1 MALALPWKARYLRS
15 SAMLEQRSEEVEI
28 MDDLEISGEV
38 VDQTLRE
45 LDTINRLLGGNQ
57 ISISAFKKMAADR
70 KTISFADLGCGGGD
84 IMIAMAKWARK
95 KKIEASFLGIDAN
108 QNIVDYARKNS
119 ASFPEI
125 SYKTVNIFSEEF
137 KREKVDIIHCCLF
150 THHFSEKE
158 LVDLLKHFKMQASV
172 GVIINDLHR
181 HPLAWW
187 SIKILTKVFSR
198 SSMVRNDACVSVAR
212 GFKRNELVQILRKA
226 SIEKYQLTWKWA
238 FRWKLVF

>member
-1 MALALPWKARYLRS
+1 
-15 SAMLEQRSEEVEI
+15 MLEQRSEEIEI

-57 ISISAFKKMAADR
+57 ISISAFKKMAAAR
-70 KTISFADLGCGGGD
+70 SAVSFADLGCGGGD

-119 ASFPEI
+119 LEYPEI
-125 SYKTVNIFSEEF
+125 VFKALNIFSEEF
-137 KREKVDIIHCCLF
+137 QKEEVDIIHCCLF
-150 THHFSEKE
+150 THHFSETD
-158 LVDLLKHFKMQASV
+158 LVDLFKQFKKQASL
-172 GVIINDLHR
+172 GVIINDLQR
-181 HPLAWW
+181 HPVAWW
-187 SIKILTKVFSR
+187 SIKILTGIFSR

-212 GFKRNELVQILRKA
+212 GFKRSELVQILKKA
-226 SIEKYQLTWKWA
+226 GVQKYELTWKWA
-238 FRWKLVF
+238 FRWKLIF